1 MWGAPEGALTKLVP
15 RVSLRWTKASARSF
29 QNIPKKKSG
38 KWNSNIKLII
48 AQPLEKSSLKNSSE
62 EFQKSSKT
70 GQELFKTI
78 RALFKTAQLF
88 EEALFE
94 WPETETGNLKKP
106 EEETADKKKRYRLLI
121 HFSRIFT
128 SKSFA
133 YSPVKI
139 FSHIYL

>member
-1 MWGAPEGALTKLVP
+1 M
-15 RVSLRWTKASARSF
+15 
-29 QNIPKKKSG
+29 
-38 KWNSNIKLII
+38 
-48 AQPLEKSSLKNSSE
+48 LKNSSE

-70 GQELFKTI
+70 RQELFKTI

-88 EEALFE
+88 EEALFK

-106 EEETADKKKRYRLLI
+106 EEETSDKKKKRYRLLI
-121 HFSRIFT
+121 HFSRIFP

-139 FSHIYL
+139 FLHIYL

>member
-1 MWGAPEGALTKLVP
+1 M
-15 RVSLRWTKASARSF
+15 
-29 QNIPKKKSG
+29 
-38 KWNSNIKLII
+38 
-48 AQPLEKSSLKNSSE
+48 KSSEENSSIRVPEENSSE

-78 RALFKTAQLF
+78 RALFKTVQLF

-121 HFSRIFT
+121 HFSCIFT